1 MPETSQKATTALP
14 STQIHQASEL
24 VFFRRSSSSLPLP
37 TTPPFLP
44 WPPSHLPVSQ
54 RGAGTCLPFQLG
66 WPHQEFAL
74 QTPPS
79 YLPLGP
85 SAAVKTCG
93 ICSCFHTSLSW
104 RKYVTLSTSLSHLL
118 QGTQKAWASV
128 LALTISKTG
137 SHSLIYLL
145 CCVRGM
151 QDLSSQD
158 RTSACPP
165 ALEAWSLTSGLPG
178 SPERHLSGFAT
189 ATSPQDQG
197 SWAGW
202 SL

>member
-1 MPETSQKATTALP
+1 MLAFPAG
-14 STQIHQASEL
+14 
-24 VFFRRSSSSLPLP
+24 
-37 TTPPFLP
+37 
-44 WPPSHLPVSQ
+44 WPPSGI
-54 RGAGTCLPFQLG
+54 R
-66 WPHQEFAL
+66 L

-145 CCVRGM
+145 WLC
-151 QDLSSQD
+151 
-158 RTSACPP
+158 
-165 ALEAWSLTSGLPG
+165 LEACRILVPRIEPVPAPCIG
-178 SPERHLSGFAT
+178 SMESNQWTARGAPERHSSGFAT